1 MSFYSA
7 VVIFLLVMDPFGNIP
22 AFLSMLS
29 KLSPGRRRFIIL
41 REMVIALVILLIF
54 LFFGRYILTGLHLSQ
69 TALTIS
75 GGILL
80 FIIAIKMIFPESKK
94 VTSEEQIEEEP
105 MVVPLAV
112 PLIAGP
118 SAMAMVILFS
128 TQYPS
133 LLLHWFFALI
143 VAWTITGIILLSSD
157 YLTKWLGIRSLK
169 AIERLTGMI
178 LTVMAIQMLLTGIQ
192 EFIHSL

>member
-7 VVIFLLVMDPFGNIP
+7 VFILLLIMDPFGNIP
-22 AFLSMLS
+22 AFLTVLS
-29 KLSPGRRRFIIL
+29 KLSPGRRRIVIV
-41 REMVIALVILLIF
+41 REMIIALGILLIF
-54 LFFGRYILTGLHLSQ
+54 LFFGRYILSGLHLSQ

-80 FIIAIKMIFPESKK
+80 FMIAIKMIFPTEKK
-94 VTSEEQIEEEP
+94 ITREKQVEEP

-133 LLLHWFFALI
+133 LLWHWFLALL
-143 VAWTITGIILLSSD
+143 VAWTTSGIILLSSD
-157 YLTKWLGIRSLK
+157 LLARWLGIRSLK

-178 LTVMAIQMLLTGIQ
+178 LTVMAIQMLLTGIAD
-192 EFIHSL
+192 FVHTL

>member
-7 VVIFLLVMDPFGNIP
+7 VFILLLIMDPFGNIP
-22 AFLSMLS
+22 AFLSVLS
-29 KLSPGRRRFIIL
+29 KLSPGRRRIVIL
-41 REMVIALVILLIF
+41 REMIIALLILLVF
-54 LFFGRYILTGLHLSQ
+54 LFFGRYILSGLHLSQ

-80 FIIAIKMIFPESKK
+80 FMIAIKMIFPPDKK
-94 VTSEEQIEEEP
+94 IEPEEQTEEP

-133 LLLHWFFALI
+133 LLLHWFFALL
-143 VAWTITGIILLSSD
+143 VAWTTAGVILLSSD
-157 YLTKWLGIRSLK
+157 ILARSLGTRSLK

-178 LTVMAIQMLLTGIQ
+178 LTVMAIQMLLSGIRD
-192 EFIHSL
+192 FIHTL